1 MISPQLVAFV
11 FTAHRFFF
19 EPIMNRDES
28 TKNRVLLAAGPI
40 FARKGFAQAT
50 VREICDAANVNL
62 ASINYYFGDKQRL
75 YIETVILA
83 REQRAEQFPFPSWS
97 DETLPEVK
105 LKEFVGLMLR
115 RVVVMQTVPWQ
126 VGLLMREILKPT
138 EACQQLVEEYF
149 RPIFERLLRIV
160 DELVDRPL
168 TTLQRTQIG
177 FSIIGQCLHY
187 RFSAGVISMMV
198 EEKRRQEY
206 FDLEN
211 LTNHITEFSIA
222 AIRNLHDI
230 EAAQAETTAV
240 SARETDK

>member
-1 MISPQLVAFV
+1 MS
-11 FTAHRFFF
+11 
-19 EPIMNRDES
+19 RDET

-62 ASINYYFGDKQRL
+62 ASINYYFGDKQQL

-83 REQRAEQFPFPSWS
+83 REQRAQEFPFPSWAE
-97 DETLPEVK
+97 ETLPEVK
-105 LKEFVGLMLR
+105 LREFVGLMLR
-115 RVVVMQTVPWQ
+115 RVVVMETIPWQ
-126 VGLLMREILKPT
+126 VGLLMREILNPT
-138 EACQQLVEEYF
+138 EACQQLVEDYF

-160 DELVDRPL
+160 DELVDSPL

-198 EEKRRQEY
+198 EESRRQEY

-222 AIRNLHDI
+222 AIRNLQDI
-230 EAAQAETTAV
+230 Q
-240 SARETDK
+240 SAGVESAKVPAMETDK